1 MFKEVKYDRISFEE
15 KGQLLRDELQK
26 LKTE

>member
-15 KGQLLRDELQK
+15 KRQLLRDELQK